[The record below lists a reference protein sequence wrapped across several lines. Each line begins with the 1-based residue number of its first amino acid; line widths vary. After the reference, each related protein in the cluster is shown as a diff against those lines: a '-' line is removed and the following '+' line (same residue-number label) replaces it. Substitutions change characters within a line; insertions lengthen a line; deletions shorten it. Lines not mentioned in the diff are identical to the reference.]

1 MSLLKYRKVCFSL
14 IVSFIL
20 MFSFA
25 LSVSALHGDV
35 NNDDYIGIEDA
46 VLALQF
52 ATGIEEPNEDQQHS
66 ADLDYDGYITTED
79 VRLIMRGAANIDY
92 VPDHLFSQ
100 WETVIEPTCTE
111 EGLASCFCYYCE
123 KTVKKTISPTGH
135 TIENATCTKP
145 AYCSVCN
152 ESFGEPLEHTEKDG
166 YCSIC
171 KTLLYSPI
179 LTYKG
184 EEIAFGCTTS
194 AVETA
199 LGAPKD
205 TLTDEYAEKTV
216 VILVYYT
223 DYTDLGIFTF
233 IDGKLAQF
241 FSNSNS
247 SEVSQGSTSYSLKS
261 ETVPEA
267 IGDISVNSYIDT
279 IGNGETYCFC
289 GTVGESYNLK
299 KTTKYTVNAKL
310 NFHLTNGLRAING
323 ISVLKYSSKAA
334 TVATAHSTDM
344 ATRNFFNH
352 QNPDGERVGARLTAA
367 GVEWTACGEN
377 IVAGYYDPYAI
388 SNGWYNS
395 EGHRKNILNSKY
407 KYLGVGFAYNGNSEY
422 KYYGTQN
429 FYTN

>member
-1 MSLLKYRKVCFSL
+1 MKTNKVFLCFML
-14 IVSFIL
+14 SFIL
-20 MFSFA
+20 IASFP
-25 LSVSALHGDV
+25 LTCFALHGDV

-66 ADLDYDGYITTED
+66 ADLDYDGFITTKD

-100 WETVIEPTCTE
+100 WEMVIEPTCTE
-111 EGLASCFCYYCE
+111 NGLAVCHCLYCE
-123 KTVKKTISPTGH
+123 KEVKKTISPNGH
-135 TIENATCTKP
+135 TIENATCTKA
-145 AYCSVCN
+145 AYCTICE

-171 KTLLYSPI
+171 NTLLYSPI

-184 EEIAFGCTTS
+184 EEIAFGCSSS
-194 AVETA
+194 AVKTA
-199 LGAPKD
+199 LGTPNN
-205 TLTDEYAEKTV
+205 TLTDNYAEKTV
-216 VILVYYT
+216 IIYVYYT

-233 IDGKLAQF
+233 TDGKLTQF
-241 FSNSNS
+241 FTNCTS
-247 SEVSQGSTSYSLKS
+247 SEISQGSTGYSLKS
-261 ETVPEA
+261 EYVPET
-267 IGDISVNSYIDT
+267 IGDISVTAYKDT
-279 IGNGETYCFC
+279 LGNNNNYSFC
-289 GTVGESYNLK
+289 STVGEAYNLK

-323 ISVLKYSSKAA
+323 VSVLKYSSDAA
-334 TVATAHSTDM
+334 AVAAAHSTDM
-344 ATRNFFNH
+344 AKRNFFNH
-352 QNPDGERVGARLTAA
+352 ENPDGERVGARLTAG

-395 EGHRKNILNSKY
+395 EGHRKNILNSNY
-407 KYLGVGFAYNGNSEY
+407 KYLGVGFAYNESADY

>member
-1 MSLLKYRKVCFSL
+1 MSYLRYRRICFSL
-14 IVSFIL
+14 IVSSLLI
-20 MFSFA
+20 FSFA
-25 LSVSALHGDV
+25 LSAFALHGDV

-52 ATGIEEPNEDQQHS
+52 ATGIEEPNEEQQHI

-111 EGLASCFCYYCE
+111 GGLASCFCYYCE
-123 KTVKKTISPTGH
+123 KTVEKRLSPKGH
-135 TIENATCTKP
+135 TIENATCTE
-145 AYCSVCN
+145 ASYCKVCN

-184 EEIAFGCTTS
+184 EEISFGCTTATVKTS
-194 AVETA
+194 
-199 LGAPKD
+199 LGTPKD
-205 TLTDEYAEKTV
+205 TLTDKYAEKP
-216 VILVYYT
+216 VIVYVYYT

-233 IDGKLAQF
+233 TDGKLTQF

-247 SEVSQGSTSYSLKS
+247 SEISQGSTSYSLKS
-261 ETVPEA
+261 ETVPDTM
-267 IGDISVNSYIDT
+267 GDISVTAYKDT
-279 IGNGETYCFC
+279 VGNGENYSFC
-289 GTVGESYNLK
+289 GTVGEAYNLK

-323 ISVLKYSSKAA
+323 VPVLKYSSDASA
-334 TVATAHSTDM
+334 VAIAHSTDM

-352 QNPDGERVGARLTAA
+352 ENPDGKRVGARLTA
-367 GVEWTACGEN
+367 GGIEWSSCGEN

-395 EGHRKNILNSKY
+395 EGHRKNILNIKY
-407 KYLGVGFAYNGNSEY
+407 KYLGVGFAYKESSDY

-429 FYTN
+429 YYTD